1 MSQRLISLLQYRAG
15 QLVPD
20 GSVASPPASRRSG
33 HQPHLSPGPRASATP
48 QWPVFHPHAHSI
60 ASPPHTHIL
69 LAPGTSRQARR
80 RHLSCP
86 GSSARA
92 DTPNPAGRIQ
102 RPPNSLR
109 GWVLRGQ
116 EGRAQVSS
124 QLESELRA
132 ITASLLSR
140 KPPAPDSPSTRRGA
154 SHPGHWRGTDKPD
167 RQALCP
173 PRVRS
178 LKFKKSF
185 IIIIFMF
192 PIFLTIYK

>member
-1 MSQRLISLLQYRAG
+1 MSLMALWLPHPLPEGVGTNLTSPRGPEPPPPPSGLCFTPTPIPLPP
-15 QLVPD
+15 PD
-20 GSVASPPASRRSG
+20 
-33 HQPHLSPGPRASATP
+33 
-48 QWPVFHPHAHSI
+48 
-60 ASPPHTHIL
+60 IL

-102 RPPNSLR
+102 RRPNSLR

-140 KPPAPDSPSTRRGA
+140 KPPHRLTERPPGS

-173 PRVRS
+173 PQS
-178 LKFKKSF
+178 AQSE
-185 IIIIFMF
+185 I
-192 PIFLTIYK
+192 

>member
-48 QWPVFHPHAHSI
+48 QWPVLHPHAHSI
-60 ASPPHTHIL
+60 ASPPPHIL

-140 KPPAPDSPSTRRGA
+140 KPPHRLTEHPPGS

-173 PRVRS
+173 PRVHS

-185 IIIIFMF
+185 FIIIFMF